1 MADQWDALVLNDYE
15 AVMPLTWNKK
25 YGIHYLFQPFFCAS
39 LGVFAK
45 KKKDIVAPLLET
57 YPLLIDANGK
67 FNVELAKTLVEN
79 EKVTKETKAI
89 LENVIEWEQAAKAAR
104 EQIIK
109 IIADMTGSLGDD
121 LRNALVDAFEEGTS
135 AAVKFGEA
143 VSKVLEDLLSQ
154 QIFNSVFGPALKQL
168 QSDMELSSGAALDKN
183 GNPIVGAGVD
193 GDWMDDIRRFLIKI
207 PTLTETFNTALQGT
221 KDMSNKVTTST
232 RDLTEDEKRQME
244 AIQKAKKAAEMKIKA
259 LEKRVE
265 AGKIVEEEEFNIAYA
280 TIEREKQKADALNK
294 KLLVTT
300 PGLNLFNND
309 DTRTG
314 SSKGFTAMT
323 QDSADE
329 LNGRFTVIQ
338 GHTFSINAGVQI
350 LATNSAGILKHLAG
364 IKADT
369 GRLESIEMSIGA
381 MKMGIDTI
389 NLRGIT
395 IKK

>member
-1 MADQWDALVLNDYE
+1 
-15 AVMPLTWNKK
+15 
-25 YGIHYLFQPFFCAS
+25 
-39 LGVFAK
+39 
-45 KKKDIVAPLLET
+45 
-57 YPLLIDANGK
+57 
-67 FNVELAKTLVEN
+67 
-79 EKVTKETKAI
+79 
-89 LENVIEWEQAAKAAR
+89 
-104 EQIIK
+104 
-109 IIADMTGSLGDD
+109 
-121 LRNALVDAFEEGTS
+121 
-135 AAVKFGEA
+135 
-143 VSKVLEDLLSQ
+143 
-154 QIFNSVFGPALKQL
+154 
-168 QSDMELSSGAALDKN
+168 MELSSGAALDKN